1 MSHTFGQEKYTPNP
15 DRYKADYVNMTQK
28 DVDKLLKKTQKE
40 KTREDAYRDLGLIYY
55 YGNSNIPQ
63 DYAKAVE
70 YLNKSFSFGKV
81 IAASLYWKGATGV
94 QKDQDKAF
102 ECVKNVEDSE
112 ILRQEKTFLD
122 FGAQDLY
129 YKRLA
134 EVEKMVKE
142 KLSHLTG
149 DKWKYARDYV
159 KYNSPSA
166 IKCLLE
172 VYSHGTKGYYQV
184 PIPVI
189 YNPFTKQNV
198 IVEEPEKYN
207 ISAIK
212 FISHTKDIEDGIR
225 YNKLFPTWAKYLQK
239 LLSNNPMNSVENA
252 EDAYNQ
258 FKVGAI
264 TVNTFFNSIKTSSN
278 QGEYAKYIP
287 AVIFQS
293 ANANSMFFS
302 YTGKQIFYDL
312 AKDSLIDN
320 NVINTLGIALCRVT
334 NNPEYMF
341 EIFKK
346 LRLDGKFH
354 CHLNESLNTLKEL
367 REYNWE
373 RNTNV
378 NDIKPFAGCAFYP
391 DGRIIFIADAL
402 YTPYNNQ
409 LYKNIDEIC
418 SNYRKLWTDH
428 WLEAN
433 HFLVYDPNGQSMY
446 GVLRIKGS
454 KFNAELNPLQGIG
467 FYGENES
474 FKSTDEYDLVAG
486 YYLSNT
492 GERTREYYAG
502 YNSPLDLIVAGN
514 EAQKAAEKAEG
525 KRISNTVENSNNKIE
540 KALVQKYGR
549 KAYDA
554 MNNMRPYEGMPEG
567 IVRDFR
573 ITTPVTIINTQVKTF
588 NAYGFARI
596 VSGYKLYL
604 PTSFMKVFA
613 QSNKI
618 IYPKAIYVLNGKV
631 AAVKW

>member
-1 MSHTFGQEKYTPNP
+1 MKHSLLTILLTICATFIMPHTFGQEKYTPNP
-15 DRYKADYVNMTQK
+15 DRYKADYVNMTPK
-28 DVDKLLKKTQKE
+28 DVNKLLKKTQKE
-40 KTREDAYRDLGLIYY
+40 KTREEAYRDLGMIYY

-81 IAASLYWKGATGV
+81 IAASLYWKGVPGV

-149 DKWKYARDYV
+149 DKWKFAADYV

-172 VYSHGTKGYYQV
+172 VYSHGTIGNYQV

-198 IVEEPEKYN
+198 IVEDPEKYN
-207 ISAIK
+207 ISAIE
-212 FISHTKDIEDGIR
+212 FRPHRKDIS
-225 YNKLFPTWAKYLQK
+225 YNELFQTWAKYLQK

-258 FKVGAI
+258 FKIGAI
-264 TVNTFFNSIKTSSN
+264 TINTFFNSIKTSSN

-293 ANANSMFFS
+293 ANANRMNF
-302 YTGKQIFYDL
+302 YTGKQLFLEL

-320 NVINTLGIALCRVT
+320 DVINTLGIALCRVT
-334 NNPEYMF
+334 NDPEYMF

-346 LRLDGKFH
+346 LRLDGQFH
-354 CHLNESLNTLKEL
+354 SYLNESLDCLITNDGK
-367 REYNWE
+367 
-373 RNTNV
+373 RNTNA
-378 NDIKPFAGCAFYP
+378 DEIKPFAGFAFYP
-391 DGRIIFIADAL
+391 DGRIIMRIGNQ
-402 YTPYNNQ
+402 YVPYNND
-409 LYKNIDEIC
+409 LYDNFMKIYWK
-418 SNYRKLWTDH
+418 SRKIWDAYGLDG
-428 WLEAN
+428 A

-446 GVLRIKGS
+446 GVLNVKGYKTS
-454 KFNAELNPLQGIG
+454 YTVCNNADP
-467 FYGENES
+467 
-474 FKSTDEYDLVAG
+474 TDEFKLAAG

-492 GERTREYYAG
+492 GERTRECYAG
-502 YNSPLDLIVAGN
+502 YNSVQEVIAAG
-514 EAQKAAEKAEG
+514 AKAEKAEEKRMHDAAG
-525 KRISNTVENSNNKIE
+525 KRQAQIE
-540 KALVQKYGR
+540 KTLVQKYGR
-549 KAYDA
+549 KAYEA
-554 MNNMRPYEGMPEG
+554 MNSMRPYEGMPEG

-573 ITTPVTIINTQVKTF
+573 ITTQDKNFNT
-588 NAYGFARI
+588 YGFARI

-604 PTSFMKVFA
+604 PTSLWKLTAGYLNM
-613 QSNKI
+613 N
-618 IYPKAIYVLNGKV
+618 YPKAIYVLNGKV
-631 AAVKW
+631 AAIKW